1 MEAMTA
7 QDPYRA
13 LTRDEM
19 WQMLE
24 DEPFG
29 RLAVHAGGFVDIF
42 PVNFVVHGKKLW
54 FRTAPGSKLA
64 ALTVNDQ
71 VAFEVDHRDEQR
83 LRVSSVVLQG
93 RARRVDSED
102 ERAVAEGLEL
112 RTWVRS
118 FKPVFVV
125 IEPDQI
131 HGRSFPVG
139 PAEDGGSDGDDG

>member
-1 MEAMTA
+1 MTA
-7 QDPYRA
+7 ENPYRD

-19 WQMLE
+19 WQLLD

-29 RLAVHAGGFVDIF
+29 RLAVQAGGFVDIF

-71 VAFEVDHRDEQR
+71 VAFEADHRDEDR

-93 RARRVDSED
+93 RARRVDD
-102 ERAVAEGLEL
+102 AQERELAESLGLRL
-112 RTWVRS
+112 S
-118 FKPVFVV
+118 L
-125 IEPDQI
+125 I
-131 HGRSFPVG
+131 HI
-139 PAEDGGSDGDDG
+139 

>member
-1 MEAMTA
+1 MTA
-7 QDPYRA
+7 ENPYRD

-19 WQMLE
+19 WQLLD

-29 RLAVHAGGFVDIF
+29 RLAVQAGGFVDIF

-71 VAFEVDHRDEQR
+71 VAFEADHRDEDR

-93 RARRVDSED
+93 RARRVDDAQERESERHATRR
-102 ERAVAEGLEL
+102 RA
-112 RTWVRS
+112 RTR
-118 FKPVFVV
+118 
-125 IEPDQI
+125 
-131 HGRSFPVG
+131 G
-139 PAEDGGSDGDDG
+139 PANASSASCTPRPPAWRG